1 MIVQE
6 KNGSLTVNVNGGEIT
21 MSTRSFGMV
30 GKSYS
35 SVSEAFKDAD
45 YAQGIE
51 VPLKS
56 EYSHLWAIFSVL
68 AGLSIVVWLFG
79 RY

>member
-6 KNGSLTVNVNGGEIT
+6 KNGSLTINVKQGKAT

-35 SVSEAFKDAD
+35 NTSEAFKDAD
-45 YAQGIE
+45 YASALE
-51 VPLKS
+51 MPLKS
-56 EYSHLWAIFSVL
+56 EYSHLWVIFGVL
-68 AGLSIVVWLFG
+68 VGLCIVVWLFG